1 MTFSI
6 EQPVVY
12 TCDFLSNNCQLVS
25 RAGSVG
31 FFSVFLFFPFFFF
44 LFLTLRRNQLYIKH
58 IKEGNHTFSA
68 YMSTR
73 RPNWLGMNG
82 LSRVRIK

>member
-6 EQPVVY
+6 EQPIVY

-31 FFSVFLFFPFFFF
+31 FFSVFLFFPLRLDAINYTLNIFKREII
-44 LFLTLRRNQLYIKH
+44 LFQH
-58 IKEGNHTFSA
+58 I
-68 YMSTR
+68 
-73 RPNWLGMNG
+73 
-82 LSRVRIK
+82 

>member
-31 FFSVFLFFPFFFF
+31 FFLFFFFSPFFF
-44 LFLTLRRNQLYIKH
+44 FLTLRRNQLYIKH

>member
-6 EQPVVY
+6 EQPVVH

-44 LFLTLRRNQLYIKH
+44 FFGRLDEINYALNIFKREIILFQH
-58 IKEGNHTFSA
+58 I
-68 YMSTR
+68 
-73 RPNWLGMNG
+73 
-82 LSRVRIK
+82 